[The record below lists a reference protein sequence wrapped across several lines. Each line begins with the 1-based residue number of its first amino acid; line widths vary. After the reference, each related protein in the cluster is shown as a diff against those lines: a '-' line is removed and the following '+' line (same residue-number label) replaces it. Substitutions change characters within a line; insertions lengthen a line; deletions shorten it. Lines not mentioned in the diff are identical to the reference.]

1 MEVPLLEYNGKDY
14 HIKCVGHDLYESDTI
29 ELVDTCDN
37 FSLKIGDILYPR
49 IIPVN
54 TGAKEDDLF
63 ADFGF

>member
-1 MEVPLLEYNGKDY
+1 
-14 HIKCVGHDLYESDTI
+14 
-29 ELVDTCDN
+29 VDTCDN